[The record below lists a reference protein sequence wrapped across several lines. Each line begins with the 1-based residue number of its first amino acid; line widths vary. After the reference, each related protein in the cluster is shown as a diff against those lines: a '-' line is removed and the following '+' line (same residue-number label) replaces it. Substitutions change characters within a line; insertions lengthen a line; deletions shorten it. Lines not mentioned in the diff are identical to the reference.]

1 MSPMSSMEPP
11 FAADPLAAVRSGLTR
26 AHDLLAS
33 GDWAEAEAVLRD
45 AAASL
50 GDVGAARSF
59 APVARGGLTPNQV
72 LRLRRHVDEHLGEP
86 IRLSDLAAVA
96 GLSRSH
102 FCRMFHASFGE
113 PPLAYVQRRRLER
126 AKRLML
132 ETDRL
137 LAAIARECGLCD
149 QGALTRLFRRAVGQ
163 SPAAWRRLNRG

>member
-1 MSPMSSMEPP
+1 MNSMEPP
-11 FAADPLAAVRSGLTR
+11 FAGDPLAAVRSGLTR

-45 AAASL
+45 AAATL
-50 GDVGAARSF
+50 DDVEATRSF

-72 LRLRRHVDEHLGEP
+72 LRLRRHVDERLGQP
-86 IRLSDLAAVA
+86 IRLTDLAAVA

-102 FCRMFHASFGE
+102 FCRVFHASFGE

-126 AKRLML
+126 AKRLMV

-137 LAAIARECGLCD
+137 LADIARDCGLCD
-149 QGALTRLFRRAVGQ
+149 QGALTRLFRRVVGQ
-163 SPAAWRRLNRG
+163 SPAAWRRLSRG